1 MCTRPDHRSLPST
14 MVALREAIVAVLVS
28 LAVLILALATAP
40 ARWLQ
45 RRRPARMMPA
55 PVSQVDIQ
63 IHLADANCV
72 AELRRVIRQT
82 LRRAARTW
90 APLPLPVNRVV
101 VGVGFPSAGKIDV
114 YDEFPANATPKAERR
129 ALVVVSLGLRDGER
143 ELESAEVAGALASQ
157 IQAVIDERYRNS
169 SLAQKPEALHA
180 NRVPSPSPGAKPTP
194 VRADQVLVRST
205 RVPTTPVDDT
215 TRLVTSMSAD
225 PLQGSTEIP
234 GVRDLLATQQ
244 KDQSLVATGPSINGT
259 HP

>member
-14 MVALREAIVAVLVS
+14 MVGLREAIVAVLVS
-28 LAVLILALATAP
+28 VAVLILALATAP

-45 RRRPARMMPA
+45 RRRTARMMPA
-55 PVSQVDIQ
+55 PVSHVDIQ
-63 IHLADANCV
+63 IHLADAKCV

-129 ALVVVSLGLRDGER
+129 ALVVVSLGLRDGGR
-143 ELESAEVAGALASQ
+143 ELEPSEVAGALASQ

-169 SLAQKPEALHA
+169 SVTQKPEALETS
-180 NRVPSPSPGAKPTP
+180 RVPSPIAGKPTP
-194 VRADQVLVRST
+194 VRADHVLVRSA
-205 RVPTTPVDDT
+205 RTPASSVDET
-215 TRLVTSMSAD
+215 ARLVTSLGTD
-225 PLQGSTEIP
+225 PLQHSAEIP
-234 GVRDLLATQQ
+234 GLRDVLATQQ
-244 KDQSLVATGPSINGT
+244 KDQSLVATGPSANGT
-259 HP
+259 HQ